1 MSPEGAHMEIL
12 DLIDSLE
19 ELVIQARRL
28 PVGGN
33 LVVDRKRMLDVI
45 DQMRLAVPADLRQA
59 QQILETREQIVDE
72 AHENARQTLERAEQ
86 ERARRIEDN
95 SVFREAQERSQQL
108 LMDAEARARQVI
120 AEADAT
126 AAAHLSEAAEA
137 ASKQLDDA
145 DQYAIEVLRRLE
157 HQMQAFLD
165 SIRASMNSLQERR

>member
-1 MSPEGAHMEIL
+1 MEIL
-12 DLIDSLE
+12 DLIDTLE

-59 QQILETREQIVDE
+59 QQLLENREQILEE
-72 AHENARQTLERAEQ
+72 AHGTAQQTVERGEL

-95 SVFREAQERSQQL
+95 SVFREAQDRAQQL
-108 LMDAEARARQVI
+108 LMDAEARARGVI

-145 DQYAIEVLRRLE
+145 DHYALEVLRRLE
-157 HQMQAFLD
+157 AQMQAFLD
-165 SIRASMNSLQERR
+165 SIRTSTRSLEEKR

>member
-1 MSPEGAHMEIL
+1 MEIL

-45 DQMRLAVPADLRQA
+45 DQLRLAVPADLRQA
-59 QQILETREQIVDE
+59 AQVLESRDQIVQE
-72 AHENARQTLERAEQ
+72 AHEVAQRTTRQAEQ
-86 ERARRIEDN
+86 ERARKIEES
-95 SVFREAQERSQQL
+95 SVMREAQERSQA
-108 LMDAEARARQVI
+108 MIIDAEGRARQLI
-120 AEADAT
+120 GEADAT

-145 DQYAIEVLRRLE
+145 DQYALEVLRRLE
-157 HQMQAFLD
+157 NQLQAFLE
-165 SIRASMNSLQERR
+165 SIRMSIASLQEKR

>member
-1 MSPEGAHMEIL
+1 VEIL
-12 DLIDSLE
+12 DLVDSLE

-45 DQMRLAVPADLRQA
+45 DQMRLSIPADLLQA
-59 QQILETREQIVDE
+59 RQILETRDQILGDAHAAAQATVDRAE
-72 AHENARQTLERAEQ
+72 LERS
-86 ERARRIEDN
+86 RRIDET
-95 SVFREAQERSQQL
+95 SIVREAQERSQSML
-108 LMDAEARARQVI
+108 IEAESRARQAI

-145 DQYAIEVLRRLE
+145 DQYALEVLRRLE
-157 HQMQAFLD
+157 NQLQAFLE
-165 SIRASMNSLQERR
+165 SIRMSITSLQERR

>member
-1 MSPEGAHMEIL
+1 VEIL

-59 QQILETREQIVDE
+59 TQVLETRDQIIAE
-72 AHENARQTLERAEQ
+72 AHEKAQNTVQRAEQ
-86 ERARRIEDN
+86 ERARKLDEN
-95 SVFREAQERSQQL
+95 SIVREAQERSHAM
-108 LMDAEARARQVI
+108 LMDAEARARQAI
-120 AEADAT
+120 ADADTT

-145 DQYAIEVLRRLE
+145 DQYALEVLRRLE
-157 HQMQAFLD
+157 NQMQAFLESVRM
-165 SIRASMNSLQERR
+165 SIGSLQEKR

>member
-1 MSPEGAHMEIL
+1 MEIL

-45 DQMRLAVPADLRQA
+45 DQMRLVVPADLRQA
-59 QQILETREQIVDE
+59 AQVLETRDQIVAE
-72 AHENARQTLERAEQ
+72 AHDKAQTTIQRAEQ
-86 ERARRIEDN
+86 ERAQKLDESSI
-95 SVFREAQERSQQL
+95 VREAQERSHAM
-108 LMDAEARARQVI
+108 LMEAEARARQAI
-120 AEADAT
+120 ADADTT

-145 DQYAIEVLRRLE
+145 DQYALEVLRRLE
-157 HQMQAFLD
+157 NQMQAFLESVRM
-165 SIRASMNSLQERR
+165 SINSLQEKR

>member
-1 MSPEGAHMEIL
+1 MEIL
-12 DLIDSLE
+12 DLIDTLE

-45 DQMRLAVPADLRQA
+45 DQMRLAVPSDLRQA
-59 QQILETREQIVDE
+59 QQILEIREQIVEE
-72 AHENARQTLERAEQ
+72 AHASARQTVERGDAER
-86 ERARRIEDN
+86 ERRIEES
-95 SVFREAQERSQQL
+95 SVLREAQERSQQL
-108 LMDAEARARQVI
+108 LMDSEARARGVI

-145 DQYAIEVLRRLE
+145 DHYALEVLRRLE
-157 HQMQAFLD
+157 GQMQAFLD
-165 SIRASMNSLQERR
+165 SIRASMNSLSEKR